1 MAANLETAHQ
11 ALQKLKN
18 QPAALKHFHD
28 ALNGLSSA
36 TGLDYGSDELSY
48 VGKTLVDQREIPQN
62 KSLAS
67 KPGVTSHNGFFIK
80 PSVE

>member
-1 MAANLETAHQ
+1 MAANLETAHK

-18 QPAALKHFHD
+18 QPAALKHFHE
-28 ALNGLSSA
+28 ALTSLSSA

-48 VGKTLVDQREIPQN
+48 VGKTLVDQRDIPQHKN
-62 KSLAS
+62 IAS
-67 KPGVTSHNGFFIK
+67 KAGVSVHNGFFIK